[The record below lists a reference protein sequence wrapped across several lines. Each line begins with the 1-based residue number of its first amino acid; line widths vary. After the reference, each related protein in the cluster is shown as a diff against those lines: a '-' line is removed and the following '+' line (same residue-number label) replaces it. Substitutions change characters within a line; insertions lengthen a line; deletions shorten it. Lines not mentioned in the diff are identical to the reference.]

1 MGGCAGRG
9 LPEGQTINH
18 LDMGISSI
26 DNERER
32 LQSMSINDQKQ
43 YIYD

>member
-18 LDMGISSI
+18 LNMGITSV
-26 DNERER
+26 DTERER
-32 LQSMSINDQKQ
+32 LQSMSID
-43 YIYD
+43 